1 MVSLVKKLLLL
12 VIYINY
18 YLSIYHTSFQ
28 IINTLLTH
36 YIVIKMLEKIESV
49 TTLMEIVGQE
59 KYKKEKLTQIEDIK
73 PKIDF
78 EKSHVAV
85 SKNGGLMAYV
95 KKSDRI
101 LMDTNNIINK
111 NIRVF
116 SQTGKNEK
124 IISVSSN

>member
-1 MVSLVKKLLLL
+1 
-12 VIYINY
+12 
-18 YLSIYHTSFQ
+18 
-28 IINTLLTH
+28 
-36 YIVIKMLEKIESV
+36 MLEKIESV

-59 KYKKEKLTQIEDIK
+59 KYKKEKLTQIEDIR

>member
-1 MVSLVKKLLLL
+1 
-12 VIYINY
+12 
-18 YLSIYHTSFQ
+18 
-28 IINTLLTH
+28 
-36 YIVIKMLEKIESV
+36 MLEKIESV
-49 TTLMEIVGQE
+49 TTLMEIVGNE
-59 KYKKEKLTQIEDIK
+59 KFKKEKLTQIEEIK

-85 SKNGGLMAYV
+85 SKNGGMMAYV

-111 NIRVF
+111 NIRIF

-124 IISVSSN
+124 TIYVSE